1 MVWLEM
7 VCLCRWPG
15 DLALKEVKEDLI
27 ADRQSISDR
36 TRQGKGEE
44 IKLPTP
50 RTRMKS
56 PWGRQE

>member
-1 MVWLEM
+1 M

-50 RTRMKS
+50 RARVKS